1 MTMPS
6 SRQIDIC
13 FSFDTTGSMAPCV
26 EKVKTCVQEMIKRL
40 QKDISGIR
48 MALVAH
54 GDYCDAGTT
63 YVTKH
68 IDFTTDVSRL
78 CQWVQSVGSTGG
90 GDADE
95 CYELVLYEVQSLNW
109 RTSTRKALVMIGD
122 ANPHEP
128 SYPQNVKN
136 LDWRIETEKLGDM
149 GVRIYAV
156 QCLGNTTS
164 DDFYE
169 TIADRTTG
177 RYVRLDQLTN
187 VVDFILAICY
197 REKGV
202 EFLKKFESEVRA
214 RGGLNQDLERLFGAL
229 GRGR

>member
-1 MTMPS
+1 
-6 SRQIDIC
+6 
-13 FSFDTTGSMAPCV
+13 
-26 EKVKTCVQEMIKRL
+26 
-40 QKDISGIR
+40 

-95 CYELVLYEVQSLNW
+95 CYELVLYE
-109 RTSTRKALVMIGD
+109 
-122 ANPHEP
+122 
-128 SYPQNVKN
+128 
-136 LDWRIETEKLGDM
+136 